1 MKTLRKSLK
10 IEKIKETFLPIF
22 YEFDKFDLLIDFK
35 DRVEAVVAAMQEEP
49 SMIVEISSYTDCRG
63 SIEYNLRLSN
73 DRNQTIIDY
82 VRERIENPDR
92 IFGKGYG
99 ENNVVG
105 NTTMDY
111 LIISGSYASIG
122 NALNQQKDLE
132 SLGFKIQINETSKK
146 NFRVIVGQP
155 NTYTDALKII
165 DDLNEKGKEGWI
177 NLCDCCEL
185 TEEEH
190 LQNRRT
196 DFKIIKF

>member
-1 MKTLRKSLK
+1 
-10 IEKIKETFLPIF
+10 
-22 YEFDKFDLLIDFK
+22 
-35 DRVEAVVAAMQEEP
+35 
-49 SMIVEISSYTDCRG
+49 MIVEISSYTDCRG
-63 SIEYNLRLSN
+63 SIEYNLKLSN

-82 VRERIENPDR
+82 VRERIKNPDR

-99 ENNVVG
+99 ENNVES

-122 NALNQQKDLE
+122 NALNQQRDLE
-132 SLGFKIQINETSKK
+132 SLGFKIQIKETRKK
-146 NFRVIVGQP
+146 NFQVLVGQT
-155 NTYTDALKII
+155 NTYADALKII
-165 DDLNEKGKEGWI
+165 DALNEKGKEGWI